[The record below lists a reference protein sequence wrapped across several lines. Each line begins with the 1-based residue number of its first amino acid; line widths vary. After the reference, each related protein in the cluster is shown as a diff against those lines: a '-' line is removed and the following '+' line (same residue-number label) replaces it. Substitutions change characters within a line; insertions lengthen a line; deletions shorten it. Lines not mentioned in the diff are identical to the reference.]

1 MASFDKFLRAAIFD
15 VDGVLIDSEPFWRES
30 EIEIFARCGLRLT
43 EAECMLTTGLR
54 IQEVTRFW
62 YARKPWKGPSTEE
75 LAGDIL
81 QGVIRRIR
89 DRGAPMPG
97 LYETIRLFQTRH
109 LRLALASSSAESLID
124 TVVDRLQIRSSFE
137 AISSAEN
144 EARGK
149 PYPDVYL
156 AAAAKLILAP
166 EHCLAIEDSI
176 AGVASAKA
184 AGMKCI
190 AVPLPELRGDAR
202 YGAADSVLNSLAQID
217 GKLLDSLE
225 GRDEFEAV

>member
-1 MASFDKFLRAAIFD
+1 MASFDKSIHAVIFD

-43 EAECMLTTGLR
+43 EEECMLTTGMR
-54 IQEVTRFW
+54 VQEVTRFW
-62 YARKPWKGPSTEE
+62 YARKPWKGPSTDE

-81 QGVIRRIR
+81 QGVIGRIR
-89 DRGAPMPG
+89 DRGVPMPG
-97 LYETIRLFQTRH
+97 LYDTIRLFQTRH

-124 TVVDRLQIRSSFE
+124 TVVDRLQIRAAFE
-137 AISSAEN
+137 AICSAEN

-156 AAAAKLILAP
+156 TAAAKLGFAP
-166 EHCLAIEDSI
+166 EHCLAVEDSI
-176 AGVASAKA
+176 AGVTSAKA

-190 AVPLPELRGDAR
+190 VVPLPELRGDPR
-202 YGAADSVLNSLAQID
+202 YGAADSILDSLGQID

-225 GRDEFEAV
+225 GARRI

>member
-1 MASFDKFLRAAIFD
+1 MASFDKFIQAVIFD

-43 EAECMLTTGLR
+43 EEECMLITGMR

-62 YARKPWKGPSTEE
+62 YARKPWKGPSTDE

-81 QGVIRRIR
+81 QGVIGRIR
-89 DRGAPMPG
+89 DRGVPMPG
-97 LYETIRLFQTRH
+97 LYDTIRLFQTRH

-124 TVVDRLQIRSSFE
+124 TVVDRLQIRASFE
-137 AISSAEN
+137 AICSAEN

-156 AAAAKLILAP
+156 TAAAKLDLAP
-166 EHCLAIEDSI
+166 EHCLAVEDSI
-176 AGVASAKA
+176 AGVTSAQT

-190 AVPLPELRGDAR
+190 AVPLPELRRDAR
-202 YGAADSVLNSLAQID
+202 YLAADAVVDSLSQID
-217 GKLLDSLE
+217 SKLLDSLE
-225 GRDEFEAV
+225 GARRI